1 MTSDINGRERIFKLP
16 KNVFWLGIVSFFNDF
31 SAEMVQSVMPVFLT
45 TVLGAPIIAVGFIEG
60 FADALASILKLFSGW
75 FSDKI
80 NRRKLPAVLG
90 YILSVGIRPFLT
102 VVANFWQVFGLRL
115 VDRVGK
121 GFRDAPR
128 DALIS
133 ESTPKEELGK
143 AFGYHR
149 MMDTFGA
156 TIGPLSAFL
165 ILPFLN
171 NDYRS
176 LFLIAFAIGI
186 FSILS
191 FFFVKEVKRPEGKAL
206 PKFNF
211 SLFKENKR
219 FTLFVAAI
227 FIFGL
232 GTLPIPLLLLR
243 SPEIGLGVGT
253 VPLFYFVYSLSFVL
267 FSMPLG
273 KLSDRIGQRKVIIFG
288 FFAALV
294 AYLGLAFSG
303 GFIMLGLMFLVLGFY
318 GAATDGIERA
328 LAAKLV
334 DSQLLATGQGFLNAA
349 TGLSALLAG
358 VVGGAL
364 WNFLNSQA
372 AFIYAAAA
380 SFVGLIFFI
389 NLTQKREY
397 ENS

>member
-1 MTSDINGRERIFKLP
+1 
-16 KNVFWLGIVSFFNDF
+16 
-31 SAEMVQSVMPVFLT
+31 
-45 TVLGAPIIAVGFIEG
+45 
-60 FADALASILKLFSGW
+60 LASILKLFSGW

-90 YILSVGIRPFLT
+90 YVLSVGIRPFLA

-191 FFFVKEVKRPEGKAL
+191 FFFVKEVKRPEGTTL

-232 GTLPIPLLLLR
+232 GALPVPLLLLR
-243 SPEIGLGVGT
+243 SPEIGLGIGT

-318 GAATDGIERA
+318 GAATDGIGRA
-328 LAAKLV
+328 LAAKLI
-334 DSQLLATGQGFLNAA
+334 DPQLLATGQGFLNAA

-380 SFVGLIFFI
+380 SFVGLIFFLK
-389 NLTQKREY
+389 LTQKHEY